1 MNSLE
6 PNFELG
12 DLRVRISVGEIL
24 FPLLV
29 FFFCAAYY
37 FDTRNLPDQSM
48 LYASPLLYVTVAMAV
63 VTVVGQAVSVERTGV
78 NGEGIE
84 NNGIGSMTNWGGE
97 IESDGQVTALTFAFL
112 IVSYVVSLYFVSFI
126 ITTPLFLALS
136 LYVLGERS
144 ITRVLAYS
152 VGFTFV
158 VWLVFVEW
166 LLVPLP

>member
-1 MNSLE
+1 
-6 PNFELG
+6 
-12 DLRVRISVGEIL
+12 
-24 FPLLV
+24 
-29 FFFCAAYY
+29 
-37 FDTRNLPDQSM
+37 
-48 LYASPLLYVTVAMAV
+48 
-63 VTVVGQAVSVERTGV
+63 
-78 NGEGIE
+78 
-84 NNGIGSMTNWGGE
+84 MTNWGGE
-97 IESDGQVTALTFAFL
+97 IESGDQVTALTFAFL

-144 ITRVLAYS
+144 MTRVLMYS